1 MTAKYSSSH
10 KHSNKDKN
18 LNYFSPFSVGTSRDI
33 HSQSMP
39 IIQTPSFFQTIKDGF
54 AGGIGSSLG
63 HILTYNLLGFPK
75 VTVQGFGTKV
85 PQHEQGPCE
94 EKSHENNSNQCV
106 TKFQNC
112 SSILLEYEKCK
123 NDYNCN
129 FEKLDKLRNDYENC
143 PKNNSNDI

>member
-10 KHSNKDKN
+10 KYNTNNNNKP
-18 LNYFSPFSVGTSRDI
+18 LIQSVFTT
-33 HSQSMP
+33 QKP
-39 IIQTPSFFQTIKDGF
+39 LLLQTPTFFQRQTYVQTPFFQTIKEGF

-63 HILTYNLLGFPK
+63 HILTYKLLGFPK
-75 VTVQGFGTKV
+75 VTVQ
-85 PQHEQGPCE
+85 HEQGQYE

-123 NDYNCN
+123 NDHNCN

-143 PKNNSNDI
+143 SKNNSNDI

>member
-10 KHSNKDKN
+10 KYNTNNNNKP
-18 LNYFSPFSVGTSRDI
+18 LIQSVFTTQKPLLLQTPTFFQR
-33 HSQSMP
+33 QTYV
-39 IIQTPSFFQTIKDGF
+39 QTPSFFQTIKEGF

-63 HILTYNLLGFPK
+63 HILTYKLLGFPK
-75 VTVQGFGTKV
+75 VTVQ
-85 PQHEQGPCE
+85 HEQGQYE

-123 NDYNCN
+123 NDHNCN

-143 PKNNSNDI
+143 SKNNSNDI